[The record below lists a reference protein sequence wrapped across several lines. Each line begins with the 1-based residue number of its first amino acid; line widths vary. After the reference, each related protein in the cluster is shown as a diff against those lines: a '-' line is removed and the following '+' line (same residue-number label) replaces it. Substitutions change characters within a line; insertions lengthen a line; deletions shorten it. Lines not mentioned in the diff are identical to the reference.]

1 MPNLYR
7 VEKNNFP
14 EEKIQE
20 NRGEK
25 KSPPPKKKK
34 LNFKTC
40 KKNTINSLNEVE
52 YFLNN
57 FNRLCDTITIFKILR
72 KK

>member
-20 NRGEK
+20 NNDIDVEENAK
-25 KSPPPKKKK
+25 DEQED
-34 LNFKTC
+34 KTD
-40 KKNTINSLNEVE
+40 EE
-52 YFLNN
+52 
-57 FNRLCDTITIFKILR
+57 
-72 KK
+72 

>member
-14 EEKIQE
+14 EEKTQE

-34 LNFKTC
+34 YNKFIKWSWTFFK
-40 KKNTINSLNEVE
+40 K
-52 YFLNN
+52 F
-57 FNRLCDTITIFKILR
+57 
-72 KK
+72 

>member
-40 KKNTINSLNEVE
+40 KKKSKK
-52 YFLNN
+52 FL
-57 FNRLCDTITIFKILR
+57 K
-72 KK
+72 